1 MRGSEKTPKKLEDSM
16 RIRNVVAAAGS
27 SLVLVAGTVFAWA
40 GPASATSTNCAD
52 NVCIRVVNNARGS
65 NYIET
70 AQVWSYDETV
80 IPSATY
86 RLLYDGV
93 VQQAQTNSSGS
104 ATFGIYGYLPPGLC
118 IQGGDIGVGRSNCW
132 VVP

>member
-1 MRGSEKTPKKLEDSM
+1 M
-16 RIRNVVAAAGS
+16 RIRNVVAAVGS
-27 SLVLVAGTVFAWA
+27 SFVLAGTVFAWA
-40 GPASATSTNCAD
+40 GTASATSTNCAD
-52 NVCIRVVNNARGS
+52 NVCIRVVNAARGS

-70 AQVWSYDETV
+70 AQVWSPDVTV

-118 IQGGDIGVGRSNCW
+118 IQGGEIGVGRSSCW